1 MSMRIDILTLFPA
14 MFRGPFDESIIKRA
28 VESGVVSIHTHDIR
42 EWAKGRHKVADDYPY
57 GGGPGMVLQPQPVFE
72 ATEAVVEM
80 AAERRP
86 IVLFT
91 PPGSLPDH
99 ALPLEPA
106 SVPRPVVNC

>member
-57 GGGPGMVLQPQPVFE
+57 GGGPGTVLQTQPAFE
-72 ATEAVVEM
+72 ATAAVVGEG
-80 AAERRP
+80 AGRRP
-86 IVLFT
+86 IDVLT
-91 PPGSLPDH
+91 PPPRRPGHQPHPSLP
-99 ALPLEPA
+99 
-106 SVPRPVVNC
+106 V

>member
-57 GGGPGMVLQPQPVFE
+57 GGGPGMGLKTQPVFQ
-72 ATEAVVEM
+72 
-80 AAERRP
+80 AAGAGGGMG
-86 IVLFT
+86 
-91 PPGSLPDH
+91 PGGGPNGLVSPLGGGLGPD
-99 ALPLEPA
+99 LSSEGGSP
-106 SVPRPVVNC
+106 